1 MSETSTMGERIKAV
15 RIRAGLG
22 QDQFAAA
29 LGYSKR
35 SLVSWEADAAEPPIA
50 ILPKLRELYDVDPEW
65 VVMGEDLKPRSY
77 WGPVDWDRLD
87 RVADDVAAVF
97 KDVGLKLNT
106 ERRWALARIQY
117 DADVDAGPAN
127 KKQLRGMLLEL
138 SQKG

>member
-1 MSETSTMGERIKAV
+1 MSNTPAIGDRIKAV
-15 RIRAGLG
+15 RVRAKLS
-22 QDQFAAA
+22 QDQFAEA

-35 SLVSWEADAAEPPIA
+35 ALVSWEAGAAEPPIA

-65 VVMGEDLKPRSY
+65 VVMGEDLRPRSY
-77 WGPVDWDRLD
+77 WGPVDWNRLD

-117 DADVDAGPAN
+117 DADMDAGPAN

-138 SQKG
+138 SQGG

>member
-1 MSETSTMGERIKAV
+1 MSDTPAIGDRIKAV
-15 RIRAGLG
+15 RVRAKLS
-22 QDQFAAA
+22 QDQFAEA

-35 SLVSWEADAAEPPIA
+35 ALVSWEAGAAEPPIA

-65 VVMGEDLKPRSY
+65 VVMGEDLRPRSY

-117 DADVDAGPAN
+117 DADMDAGPAN